1 VKERY
6 DVVIMGGGLAG
17 LTLARQL
24 RQQSQECQILV
35 VEQNVHPVPEAAHK
49 VGESCSEMGAYYLR
63 EVLGL
68 GEYLKAHQ
76 LPKLGFRFWYTAGD
90 NTDITRR
97 VEFGPANYP
106 PSFSYQLDRGRLEN
120 DLGTQLIEAG
130 VDFRSGCKIDEIII
144 GSGGDHEVVVAS
156 PEQNYPVR
164 CRWLV
169 DASGRRGLLKRKM
182 GLAKKVDHDAHAVW
196 FRLNTH
202 IRLDDWS
209 DDPQWQARMPNG
221 NRYLSTNHLMGRGY
235 WTWLIPLSSGSIS
248 VGVVADA
255 REHPFDTLNSLEK
268 VRRWL
273 RTYEPQCADAVEAN
287 IDSFM
292 DFKVM
297 RRYAHDCERVYS
309 PDRWCMTG
317 EAGVFLDPFYSPGS
331 DFIGTSNTYITD
343 LILRDQRGEAGV
355 ELRTERYNQ
364 AYLAIFREILA
375 IFVHQ
380 LPVMGNPLVM
390 SAKGIWDFGRYWSI
404 LALAGTH
411 NKLCDLDFM
420 ATISADAWRIN
431 HLDQRMQAFF
441 RSWDRRERREWVSE
455 LLKYEEI
462 PYLWKMNHDLTIP
475 LDDDTLRARVA
486 ANRALLE
493 RLAVAMIRRG
503 AGLAAAVDID
513 PYEFDVDAH
522 EAARG
527 WGPDPGSVSAELTEI
542 LADIG
547 EPGFVG
553 PQAMQAG
560 VG

>member
-1 VKERY
+1 
-6 DVVIMGGGLAG
+6 
-17 LTLARQL
+17 
-24 RQQSQECQILV
+24 
-35 VEQNVHPVPEAAHK
+35 
-49 VGESCSEMGAYYLR
+49 
-63 EVLGL
+63 
-68 GEYLKAHQ
+68 
-76 LPKLGFRFWYTAGD
+76 
-90 NTDITRR
+90 
-97 VEFGPANYP
+97 
-106 PSFSYQLDRGRLEN
+106 
-120 DLGTQLIEAG
+120 
-130 VDFRSGCKIDEIII
+130 
-144 GSGGDHEVVVAS
+144 
-156 PEQNYPVR
+156 
-164 CRWLV
+164 
-169 DASGRRGLLKRKM
+169 
-182 GLAKKVDHDAHAVW
+182 
-196 FRLNTH
+196 
-202 IRLDDWS
+202 
-209 DDPQWQARMPNG
+209 
-221 NRYLSTNHLMGRGY
+221 
-235 WTWLIPLSSGSIS
+235 
-248 VGVVADA
+248 VADA